1 MDNDNIILVTIIIK
15 LTNFKVGWLF
25 IYLFLLVWYTRYMEN
40 IRIEG
45 QIYNIIYSNA
55 NGFKIMTVNSEGKIY
70 TVKGLL
76 PMVNVGD
83 YIDITGRYVEHKE
96 YGMQIEVITYE
107 KVTPKG
113 EVQILEYLSSGVL
126 KGVRRKNSTKDSR
139 SISEKMH

>member
-1 MDNDNIILVTIIIK
+1 
-15 LTNFKVGWLF
+15 
-25 IYLFLLVWYTRYMEN
+25 MEN

-45 QIYNIIYSNA
+45 QIYNIIYSNT

-83 YIDITGRYVEHKE
+83 YIDITGKYVEHKE

-113 EVQILEYLSSGVL
+113 EVQILEYLSSEVL
-126 KGVRRKNSTKDSR
+126 KGVREKTAQRIVEAFRKRCTRGN
-139 SISEKMH
+139 I